1 MSLTEEGFD
10 RPRLNEIKSDYDQRF
25 TDALGPIN
33 TSPDAVA
40 GQIIGIFSAALDD
53 AWEALQNTYDAMYPA
68 TAEGTSLDGVVALV
82 GLTRLGATPTTV
94 VAMCYGTQD
103 TVIPVG
109 ALARALDNRQYVTTA
124 ATTISNMAAGDVEIT
139 VTTVQNSANY
149 QVTAG
154 GTVVTYTSDGSAT
167 AAEIAAG
174 LAALF
179 DPADYLATA
188 SQDVLRIRAA
198 DQYSDFTISVG
209 TKLTISKLG
218 TPVTFTAL
226 EMGAYALPVG
236 ALNAVDSSVLGWA
249 SVFNLVEGNIGRF
262 VETDEELRARHA
274 QTVRVTGAA
283 TVQAI
288 RSRILQDVDSV
299 TSVAV
304 YENRTHLYVGDMPP
318 HSFETV
324 VSGGLDQAV
333 ADKIWEVKPAGIE
346 TYGNTAI
353 QVLDDNGDLQIINF
367 SRPQDRYAWI
377 KVSVNALYP
386 EEPLPAAVVSAIVQ
400 AVLATGNALGV
411 GQDIITQ
418 RFYGPIYAATTGI
431 GSITVEAALTALPG
445 DVPSYSTANVAV
457 ARAEIAVFSE
467 LRITVVGV

>member
-179 DPADYLATA
+179 DPADFLAT
-188 SQDVLRIRAA
+188 SSWDVLRIRAA
-198 DQYSDFTISVG
+198 DQYSDFTISADA
-209 TKLTISKLG
+209 KLTITKLG

-236 ALNAVDSSVLGWA
+236 ALNAVDSSVVGWA

-367 SRPQDRYAWI
+367 SRPQERYAWI
-377 KVSVNALYP
+377 KVSVNALYT

-431 GSITVEAALTALPG
+431 GSITVEAALTTLPG

-457 ARAEIAVFSE
+457 ARAEIAVFNE

>member
-179 DPADYLATA
+179 DPADFLATS

-198 DQYSDFTISVG
+198 DQYSDFTISADA
-209 TKLTISKLG
+209 KLTITKLG

-226 EMGAYALPVG
+226 EMGAYALPIG
-236 ALNAVDSSVLGWA
+236 ALNTIDSPVLGWS
-249 SVFNLVEGNIGRF
+249 SVSNLVEGNIGRF

-304 YENRTHLYVGDMPP
+304 YENRTHLYVGNMPP

-353 QVLDDNGDLQIINF
+353 QVLDNNGDVQIIKF
-367 SRPQDRYAWI
+367 SRPADKYAWI
-377 KVSVNALYP
+377 RVSVNALYP
-386 EEPLPAAVVSAIVQ
+386 EEPLPAAVVNAIKA
-400 AVLATGNALGV
+400 AVLAYGASLGV
-411 GQDIITQ
+411 GQDVITQ
-418 RFYGPIYAATTGI
+418 RFYGPIYTATTGI
-431 GSITVEAALTALPG
+431 GSITVEAALTTLPT
-445 DVPSYSTANVAV
+445 DVPVYSTGNASV
-457 ARAEIAVFSE
+457 ARDEIAVFDE
-467 LRITVVGV
+467 LRISVVGV